1 MTIFEGLQVGY
12 PWQVRSRRPLTPREY
27 LQVVS
32 VTVVQSQ
39 FGYSVEF
46 LLKNGGKSRIPLVAR
61 CCKDQIEGT
70 VIDPLNIKVLT
81 LEKDGITIY
90 RIEF

>member
-1 MTIFEGLQVGY
+1 MTIFEGLKIGH
-12 PWQVRSRRPLTPREY
+12 PWQVRNRRSLTPWEY

-32 VTVVQSQ
+32 ATVVQSQ
-39 FGYSVEF
+39 FGHSVEF
-46 LLKNGGKSRIPLVAR
+46 LLKNGGKSRIPLTAK

-70 VIDPLNIKVLT
+70 VINPLNIVVLT